1 MRLCRILREI
11 RGSQAFQRPA
21 GQTPGTP
28 RAVPNHGGR
37 GRGGG
42 GDSVSG
48 PAAAPP
54 PPRAP
59 PGAAA
64 PMPRGRRR
72 SRRRRRAGPAAPLTL
87 GTALAGRREEGR
99 SRSPRDRAGI
109 AETRWVLGAVAPGS
123 RLGLP
128 GLEAL
133 AAAAG
138 PRGGSPPWAAPSL
151 LQVPAAAQP
160 APRRDGSDLPAGAPA
175 ALAVLRLQPGAEG
188 SARAA
193 AGAAPR
199 LRTVYVNP
207 RWLERQ
213 AALGA
218 AAAAASPCAE
228 AAAAAAAASGAAA
241 GPATGPAG
249 GPAPAAAPAAAAAGQ
264 GEAAAEAPATPYVGL
279 RRPLGYKLAKAT
291 KERIWRGEFIDL
303 FSLLHT
309 ELAPEH
315 GPRPGDTL
323 DQWVSAFLVYASVL
337 CEKHPARCGAMFKY
351 LDTIR
356 KLHATYGGTSWMNYD
371 EDFRRRAAKNP
382 SLPWGD
388 VDLDLWM
395 KWMAPLKSLLPRHS
409 RAESETQPS
418 PAPPPPPAQS
428 PKQEEKSQTP

>member
-1 MRLCRILREI
+1 
-11 RGSQAFQRPA
+11 
-21 GQTPGTP
+21 
-28 RAVPNHGGR
+28 
-37 GRGGG
+37 
-42 GDSVSG
+42 
-48 PAAAPP
+48 
-54 PPRAP
+54 
-59 PGAAA
+59 
-64 PMPRGRRR
+64 MPRGRRR
-72 SRRRRRAGPAAPLTL
+72 SRRRRRAGTAAPLTL

-160 APRRDGSDLPAGAPA
+160 APRREGSDLPAGAPA

-193 AGAAPR
+193 AAAAAAGAAPR

-218 AAAAASPCAE
+218 VAAAAAASPCAE
-228 AAAAAAAASGAAA
+228 AAAAAAAAAASGAA
-241 GPATGPAG
+241 G
-249 GPAPAAAPAAAAAGQ
+249 APPAAAAAAVAASGQ
-264 GEAAAEAPATPYVGL
+264 GEAAAAEAGTPYVGL
-279 RRPLGYKLAKAT
+279 RRPLGYKLSKAT

-382 SLPWGD
+382 NLPWGD

-395 KWMAPLKSLLPRHS
+395 KWMAPLKSLVSRHT
-409 RAESETQPS
+409 RAESETQAT
-418 PAPPPPPAQS
+418 PATTPPPPPPAPSQS

>member
-1 MRLCRILREI
+1 
-11 RGSQAFQRPA
+11 
-21 GQTPGTP
+21 
-28 RAVPNHGGR
+28 
-37 GRGGG
+37 
-42 GDSVSG
+42 
-48 PAAAPP
+48 
-54 PPRAP
+54 
-59 PGAAA
+59 
-64 PMPRGRRR
+64 MPRGRRR
-72 SRRRRRAGPAAPLTL
+72 SRRRRRVGPAAPLTL

-109 AETRWVLGAVAPGS
+109 AETRWVLGPVAPGS

-160 APRRDGSDLPAGAPA
+160 APRRDGSDLPAGAPG

-188 SARAA
+188 SARAAAA

-218 AAAAASPCAE
+218 AAAAAAAASPCAE
-228 AAAAAAAASGAAA
+228 AAAAAAASGAAS
-241 GPATGPAG
+241 GPAG
-249 GPAPAAAPAAAAAGQ
+249 APAAAAAATAAGQ
-264 GEAAAEAPATPYVGL
+264 GEAAAAEPATPYVGL

-395 KWMAPLKSLLPRHS
+395 KWMAPLKSLVPR
-409 RAESETQPS
+409 RLRGEGETQPS
-418 PAPPPPPAQS
+418 PAPPPPTAQS
-428 PKQEEKSQTP
+428 PKKEEKSQTP

>member
-1 MRLCRILREI
+1 
-11 RGSQAFQRPA
+11 
-21 GQTPGTP
+21 
-28 RAVPNHGGR
+28 
-37 GRGGG
+37 
-42 GDSVSG
+42 
-48 PAAAPP
+48 
-54 PPRAP
+54 
-59 PGAAA
+59 
-64 PMPRGRRR
+64 MPRGRRR
-72 SRRRRRAGPAAPLTL
+72 SRRRRRAGTAAPLTL

-99 SRSPRDRAGI
+99 SRSPRDRGGI

-160 APRRDGSDLPAGAPA
+160 APRREGSDLPAGAPA

-193 AGAAPR
+193 AAGAAPR

-213 AALGA
+213 G
-218 AAAAASPCAE
+218 E
-228 AAAAAAAASGAAA
+228 AAAAVEA
-241 GPATGPAG
+241 
-249 GPAPAAAPAAAAAGQ
+249 
-264 GEAAAEAPATPYVGL
+264 EAAATPYVGL

-309 ELAPEH
+309 ELAPER

-382 SLPWGD
+382 NLPWGD

-395 KWMAPLKSLLPRHS
+395 KWMAPLKSLVSRQP
-409 RAESETQPS
+409 RAEGETQAS
-418 PAPPPPPAQS
+418 PAAPPPPPPPPPPSSQS

>member
-1 MRLCRILREI
+1 
-11 RGSQAFQRPA
+11 
-21 GQTPGTP
+21 
-28 RAVPNHGGR
+28 
-37 GRGGG
+37 
-42 GDSVSG
+42 
-48 PAAAPP
+48 
-54 PPRAP
+54 
-59 PGAAA
+59 
-64 PMPRGRRR
+64 MPRGRRR
-72 SRRRRRAGPAAPLTL
+72 SRRRRRAGAAAPLTL

-193 AGAAPR
+193 AAAGAAPR

-218 AAAAASPCAE
+218 AAAAAAAASPCAE
-228 AAAAAAAASGAAA
+228 AAAASGAAGA
-241 GPATGPAG
+241 
-249 GPAPAAAPAAAAAGQ
+249 PAPAPVPAPAPAPAAAAAGQ
-264 GEAAAEAPATPYVGL
+264 GEAEAAATPYVGL

-395 KWMAPLKSLLPRHS
+395 KWMAPLKSLVPRRP
-409 RAESETQPS
+409 RAESERQAS
-418 PAPPPPPAQS
+418 PAQPPPPGQS
-428 PKQEEKSQTP
+428 PKQEEESQTP

>member
-1 MRLCRILREI
+1 
-11 RGSQAFQRPA
+11 
-21 GQTPGTP
+21 
-28 RAVPNHGGR
+28 
-37 GRGGG
+37 
-42 GDSVSG
+42 
-48 PAAAPP
+48 
-54 PPRAP
+54 
-59 PGAAA
+59 
-64 PMPRGRRR
+64 MPRGKRR
-72 SRRRRRAGPAAPLTL
+72 SRRRRRAGIAAPLTL

-151 LQVPAAAQP
+151 LQVPAAAHP

-213 AALGA
+213 AAL
-218 AAAAASPCAE
+218 
-228 AAAAAAAASGAAA
+228 AAASGAS
-241 GPATGPAG
+241 G
-249 GPAPAAAPAAAAAGQ
+249 GPAAAAAAAAAAGQ
-264 GEAAAEAPATPYVGL
+264 GEAAAAAAAEPAATPYVGL

-309 ELAPEH
+309 ELAPEY

-371 EDFRRRAAKNP
+371 EDFRRRAAKDPN
-382 SLPWGD
+382 LPWGD

-395 KWMAPLKSLLPRHS
+395 KWMAPLKSLIPRKP
-409 RAESETQPS
+409 RPEVETQAS
-418 PAPPPPPAQS
+418 STPPPPAPPAPAPSQS

>member
-1 MRLCRILREI
+1 
-11 RGSQAFQRPA
+11 
-21 GQTPGTP
+21 
-28 RAVPNHGGR
+28 
-37 GRGGG
+37 
-42 GDSVSG
+42 
-48 PAAAPP
+48 
-54 PPRAP
+54 
-59 PGAAA
+59 
-64 PMPRGRRR
+64 MPRGKRR
-72 SRRRRRAGPAAPLTL
+72 SRRRRRAGIAAPLTL
-87 GTALAGRREEGR
+87 GTALAGCREEGR
-99 SRSPRDRAGI
+99 SRSPRDRSGI

-160 APRRDGSDLPAGAPA
+160 APRREGSDLPAGAPA

-188 SARAA
+188 SARAAAAAAA

-218 AAAAASPCAE
+218 AAAAAAAAASPCAE
-228 AAAAAAAASGAAA
+228 AAAAASGAA
-241 GPATGPAG
+241 GS
-249 GPAPAAAPAAAAAGQ
+249 PAAAAGAAAGQ
-264 GEAAAEAPATPYVGL
+264 GEAAAAEAAATPYVGL
-279 RRPLGYKLAKAT
+279 RRPLGYQLAKAT

-323 DQWVSAFLVYASVL
+323 DQWVSAFLVYASVV

-371 EDFRRRAAKNP
+371 EDFRRRAAKDP

-395 KWMAPLKSLLPRHS
+395 KWMAPLKSLISRKP
-409 RAESETQPS
+409 RAESETQ
-418 PAPPPPPAQS
+418 ATAATPPPPTPPPPSQS

>member
-1 MRLCRILREI
+1 
-11 RGSQAFQRPA
+11 
-21 GQTPGTP
+21 
-28 RAVPNHGGR
+28 
-37 GRGGG
+37 
-42 GDSVSG
+42 
-48 PAAAPP
+48 
-54 PPRAP
+54 
-59 PGAAA
+59 
-64 PMPRGRRR
+64 MPRGRRR
-72 SRRRRRAGPAAPLTL
+72 SRRRRRAGTAAPLTL

-151 LQVPAAAQP
+151 LQVPVAAQP
-160 APRRDGSDLPAGAPA
+160 APRREGSDLPGGAPA
-175 ALAVLRLQPGAEG
+175 ALAVLRLQHGAEG

-193 AGAAPR
+193 AAAAAAGAGAAPR

-218 AAAAASPCAE
+218 AAAAAAALAASPCAE
-228 AAAAAAAASGAAA
+228 AAAAAASGAA
-241 GPATGPAG
+241 G
-249 GPAPAAAPAAAAAGQ
+249 GPAAAAAGQ
-264 GEAAAEAPATPYVGL
+264 GEAAAAAAEAAATPYVGL
-279 RRPLGYKLAKAT
+279 RRPLGYQLAKAT

-371 EDFRRRAAKNP
+371 EDFRRRAAKDP
-382 SLPWGD
+382 TLPWGD

-395 KWMAPLKSLLPRHS
+395 KWMAPLKSLVSRQP
-409 RAESETQPS
+409 RAEGEAQ
-418 PAPPPPPAQS
+418 APPAPPPAQS
-428 PKQEEKSQTP
+428 PEREEKIQTP

>member
-1 MRLCRILREI
+1 
-11 RGSQAFQRPA
+11 
-21 GQTPGTP
+21 
-28 RAVPNHGGR
+28 
-37 GRGGG
+37 
-42 GDSVSG
+42 
-48 PAAAPP
+48 
-54 PPRAP
+54 
-59 PGAAA
+59 
-64 PMPRGRRR
+64 MPRGRRR
-72 SRRRRRAGPAAPLTL
+72 SRRRRRAGTAAPLTL

-99 SRSPRDRAGI
+99 SRSPRDRCGI

-133 AAAAG
+133 AAG
-138 PRGGSPPWAAPSL
+138 PRGGSPPWAAPPL
-151 LQVPAAAQP
+151 LQVPAAA
-160 APRRDGSDLPAGAPA
+160 PRRDGSEPPAGAPA

-193 AGAAPR
+193 GATPR

-218 AAAAASPCAE
+218 AAAAAATASPCAE
-228 AAAAAAAASGAAA
+228 AASA
-241 GPATGPAG
+241 GPA
-249 GPAPAAAPAAAAAGQ
+249 AAQA
-264 GEAAAEAPATPYVGL
+264 ESEAPATPYVGL

-356 KLHATYGGTSWMNYD
+356 KLHATYGGTSWRSYD
-371 EDFRRRAAKNP
+371 EDFRRRAAKDPN
-382 SLPWGD
+382 LPWGD

-395 KWMAPLKSLLPRHS
+395 KWMAPLKSLISRHD
-409 RAESETQPS
+409 EDETEAS
-418 PAPPPPPAQS
+418 PATPPPPQSQS
-428 PKQEEKSQTP
+428 PKKEEKSQTP

>member
-1 MRLCRILREI
+1 
-11 RGSQAFQRPA
+11 
-21 GQTPGTP
+21 
-28 RAVPNHGGR
+28 
-37 GRGGG
+37 
-42 GDSVSG
+42 
-48 PAAAPP
+48 
-54 PPRAP
+54 
-59 PGAAA
+59 
-64 PMPRGRRR
+64 MPRGRRR
-72 SRRRRRAGPAAPLTL
+72 SRRRRRAGTAAPLTL

-99 SRSPRDRAGI
+99 SRSPRERGGI

-160 APRRDGSDLPAGAPA
+160 APRREGSDLPAG

-188 SARAA
+188 SARAAAAA

-228 AAAAAAAASGAAA
+228 AAAASGA
-241 GPATGPAG
+241 AG
-249 GPAPAAAPAAAAAGQ
+249 GPAAAAAAAAAAAPAGQ
-264 GEAAAEAPATPYVGL
+264 GEAAAAEAAATPYVGL
-279 RRPLGYKLAKAT
+279 RRPLGYQLAKAT

-323 DQWVSAFLVYASVL
+323 DQWVSAFLVYASVV
-337 CEKHPARCGAMFKY
+337 CEKHPVRCGAMFKY

-371 EDFRRRAAKNP
+371 EDFRRRAAKDP

-395 KWMAPLKSLLPRHS
+395 KWMAPLKSLISREP
-409 RAESETQPS
+409 RAEAEAAAT
-418 PAPPPPPAQS
+418 PAAPATPPPPPPSQS

>member
-1 MRLCRILREI
+1 
-11 RGSQAFQRPA
+11 
-21 GQTPGTP
+21 
-28 RAVPNHGGR
+28 
-37 GRGGG
+37 
-42 GDSVSG
+42 
-48 PAAAPP
+48 
-54 PPRAP
+54 
-59 PGAAA
+59 
-64 PMPRGRRR
+64 MPRGRRR
-72 SRRRRRAGPAAPLTL
+72 SRRRRRAGTAAPLTL

-160 APRRDGSDLPAGAPA
+160 APRREGSDLPAGAPA

-193 AGAAPR
+193 AAAAAGAVPR

-228 AAAAAAAASGAAA
+228 AAAAAAAASGAA
-241 GPATGPAG
+241 G
-249 GPAPAAAPAAAAAGQ
+249 GPAAAAAAAAAGQ
-264 GEAAAEAPATPYVGL
+264 GEAAAAAAAEAAATPYVGL

-382 SLPWGD
+382 NLPWGD

-395 KWMAPLKSLLPRHS
+395 KWMAPLKSLVSRQP
-409 RAESETQPS
+409 RAEGEAKAT
-418 PAPPPPPAQS
+418 PAATTPPPPPPPPPSQS
-428 PKQEEKSQTP
+428 PQQEEKSQTP

>member
-1 MRLCRILREI
+1 
-11 RGSQAFQRPA
+11 
-21 GQTPGTP
+21 
-28 RAVPNHGGR
+28 
-37 GRGGG
+37 
-42 GDSVSG
+42 
-48 PAAAPP
+48 
-54 PPRAP
+54 
-59 PGAAA
+59 
-64 PMPRGRRR
+64 MPRGRRR
-72 SRRRRRAGPAAPLTL
+72 SRRRRRAGTAAPLTL

-99 SRSPRDRAGI
+99 SRSPRDRGGL

-160 APRRDGSDLPAGAPA
+160 APRREGSDLPSGAPA

-193 AGAAPR
+193 AAAAAGSAPR

-228 AAAAAAAASGAAA
+228 AAAAAAAASGAA
-241 GPATGPAG
+241 G
-249 GPAPAAAPAAAAAGQ
+249 GPAAAAAAAGQ
-264 GEAAAEAPATPYVGL
+264 GEAAAAEAAAATPYVGL
-279 RRPLGYKLAKAT
+279 RRPLGYQLAKAT

-356 KLHATYGGTSWMNYD
+356 KLHATYGGTSWMSYD
-371 EDFRRRAAKNP
+371 EDFRRRAAKDP
-382 SLPWGD
+382 TLPWGD

-395 KWMAPLKSLLPRHS
+395 KWMAPLKSLVSRQPR
-409 RAESETQPS
+409 ADGEAQAS
-418 PAPPPPPAQS
+418 PAPPPPPPSQS

>member
-1 MRLCRILREI
+1 
-11 RGSQAFQRPA
+11 
-21 GQTPGTP
+21 
-28 RAVPNHGGR
+28 
-37 GRGGG
+37 
-42 GDSVSG
+42 
-48 PAAAPP
+48 
-54 PPRAP
+54 
-59 PGAAA
+59 
-64 PMPRGRRR
+64 MPRGRRR
-72 SRRRRRAGPAAPLTL
+72 RRRRAGTAAPLTL
-87 GTALAGRREEGR
+87 ETVLAGRREEGR
-99 SRSPRDRAGI
+99 SRSPRDRSGI

-160 APRRDGSDLPAGAPA
+160 APRREGSDLPAGAPA

-218 AAAAASPCAE
+218 AAAASPCAE
-228 AAAAAAAASGAAA
+228 AAAAAAASGAA
-241 GPATGPAG
+241 G
-249 GPAPAAAPAAAAAGQ
+249 APAAAAAGQ
-264 GEAAAEAPATPYVGL
+264 GEAAEAAATPYVGL
-279 RRPLGYKLAKAT
+279 RRPLGYQLAKAT

-309 ELAPEH
+309 ELATEH
-315 GPRPGDTL
+315 GRRPGDTL

-356 KLHATYGGTSWMNYD
+356 KLHATYGGTSWMSYD
-371 EDFRRRAAKNP
+371 EDFRRRAAKDP
-382 SLPWGD
+382 TLPWGD

-395 KWMAPLKSLLPRHS
+395 KWMAPLKSLITRRP
-409 RAESETQPS
+409 RAEGEKKASLVPPQ
-418 PAPPPPPAQS
+418 PPPPGTQS
-428 PKQEEKSQTP
+428 PTKEEKSQTP

>member
-1 MRLCRILREI
+1 
-11 RGSQAFQRPA
+11 
-21 GQTPGTP
+21 
-28 RAVPNHGGR
+28 
-37 GRGGG
+37 
-42 GDSVSG
+42 
-48 PAAAPP
+48 
-54 PPRAP
+54 
-59 PGAAA
+59 
-64 PMPRGRRR
+64 MPRGRRR
-72 SRRRRRAGPAAPLTL
+72 SRRRRRAGTAAPLTL

-160 APRRDGSDLPAGAPA
+160 APRREGSDLPAGAPA

-188 SARAA
+188 SGRAAA

-218 AAAAASPCAE
+218 AAAAGE
-228 AAAAAAAASGAAA
+228 AAAAS
-241 GPATGPAG
+241 
-249 GPAPAAAPAAAAAGQ
+249 
-264 GEAAAEAPATPYVGL
+264 AAEAAATPYVGL
-279 RRPLGYKLAKAT
+279 RRPLGYQLAKAT

-371 EDFRRRAAKNP
+371 EDFRRRAAKDP
-382 SLPWGD
+382 TLPWGD

-395 KWMAPLKSLLPRHS
+395 KWMAPLKSLISRQP
-409 RAESETQPS
+409 RAEGETQAS
-418 PAPPPPPAQS
+418 PAPPPPPPSQS

>member
-1 MRLCRILREI
+1 
-11 RGSQAFQRPA
+11 
-21 GQTPGTP
+21 
-28 RAVPNHGGR
+28 
-37 GRGGG
+37 
-42 GDSVSG
+42 
-48 PAAAPP
+48 
-54 PPRAP
+54 
-59 PGAAA
+59 
-64 PMPRGRRR
+64 MPRGRRR
-72 SRRRRRAGPAAPLTL
+72 SRRRRRAGTAAPLTL

-99 SRSPRDRAGI
+99 SRSPRDRGGL

-160 APRRDGSDLPAGAPA
+160 APRREGSDLPSGAPA

-193 AGAAPR
+193 AAAAAAGSAPR

-228 AAAAAAAASGAAA
+228 AAAAAAASGA
-241 GPATGPAG
+241 AG
-249 GPAPAAAPAAAAAGQ
+249 GPAAAAAAAGQ
-264 GEAAAEAPATPYVGL
+264 GEAAAAEAAAATPYVGL
-279 RRPLGYKLAKAT
+279 RRPLGYQLAKAT

-356 KLHATYGGTSWMNYD
+356 KLHATYGGTSWMSYD
-371 EDFRRRAAKNP
+371 EDFRRRAAKDP
-382 SLPWGD
+382 TLPWGD

-395 KWMAPLKSLLPRHS
+395 KWMAPLKSLVSRQPR
-409 RAESETQPS
+409 ADGEAQAS
-418 PAPPPPPAQS
+418 PAPPPPPQPPSQS

>member
-1 MRLCRILREI
+1 
-11 RGSQAFQRPA
+11 
-21 GQTPGTP
+21 
-28 RAVPNHGGR
+28 
-37 GRGGG
+37 
-42 GDSVSG
+42 
-48 PAAAPP
+48 
-54 PPRAP
+54 
-59 PGAAA
+59 
-64 PMPRGRRR
+64 MPRGRRR
-72 SRRRRRAGPAAPLTL
+72 SRRRRRAGTAAPLTL

-151 LQVPAAAQP
+151 LQVPPAAQP
-160 APRRDGSDLPAGAPA
+160 APRREGSDLPAGAPA
-175 ALAVLRLQPGAEG
+175 ALAVLRLQPGADG
-188 SARAA
+188 SARAAAAAAAAA

-218 AAAAASPCAE
+218 AAAAAAAASPCAE
-228 AAAAAAAASGAAA
+228 AAAAAAAASGAA
-241 GPATGPAG
+241 G
-249 GPAPAAAPAAAAAGQ
+249 GPAAAAAAAGQ
-264 GEAAAEAPATPYVGL
+264 GEAAPAAEAAATPYVGL
-279 RRPLGYKLAKAT
+279 RRPLGYQLAKAT

-371 EDFRRRAAKNP
+371 EDFRRRAAKDP
-382 SLPWGD
+382 TLPWGD

-395 KWMAPLKSLLPRHS
+395 KWMAPLKSLVSRQP
-409 RAESETQPS
+409 RAEGEAQPS
-418 PAPPPPPAQS
+418 PTPQPPPPPQS
-428 PKQEEKSQTP
+428 PKQEEKSQAP

>member
-1 MRLCRILREI
+1 
-11 RGSQAFQRPA
+11 
-21 GQTPGTP
+21 
-28 RAVPNHGGR
+28 V
-37 GRGGG
+37 
-42 GDSVSG
+42 
-48 PAAAPP
+48 
-54 PPRAP
+54 
-59 PGAAA
+59 
-64 PMPRGRRR
+64 
-72 SRRRRRAGPAAPLTL
+72 
-87 GTALAGRREEGR
+87 
-99 SRSPRDRAGI
+99 

-138 PRGGSPPWAAPSL
+138 PRGGSPPWAAPAL

-160 APRRDGSDLPAGAPA
+160 APRRDGSDLPACAPA

-188 SARAA
+188 AARAAAAAAAA

-218 AAAAASPCAE
+218 AAAAARPCAE
-228 AAAAAAAASGAAA
+228 AAAAAAAAVANSAA
-241 GPATGPAG
+241 GDPASAS
-249 GPAPAAAPAAAAAGQ
+249 AAAAGQ
-264 GEAAAEAPATPYVGL
+264 GEAAAAAAAPAPAPPTAEAAATPYVGL
-279 RRPLGYKLAKAT
+279 RRPLGYQLAKAT

-309 ELAPEH
+309 ELTPEH
-315 GPRPGDTL
+315 GPHPGDTL
-323 DQWVSAFLVYASVL
+323 DQWVSAFLVYASVV

-371 EDFRRRAAKNP
+371 EDFRRRAAKDPN
-382 SLPWGD
+382 LPWGD

-395 KWMAPLKSLLPRHS
+395 KWMAPLKSLLSRHN
-409 RAESETQPS
+409 RIESEPK
-418 PAPPPPPAQS
+418 AAPPAQPPPSSSSSSQS
-428 PKQEEKSQTP
+428 PKKEEKSQV

>member
-1 MRLCRILREI
+1 
-11 RGSQAFQRPA
+11 
-21 GQTPGTP
+21 
-28 RAVPNHGGR
+28 
-37 GRGGG
+37 
-42 GDSVSG
+42 
-48 PAAAPP
+48 
-54 PPRAP
+54 
-59 PGAAA
+59 
-64 PMPRGRRR
+64 MPRGRRR
-72 SRRRRRAGPAAPLTL
+72 SRRRRRAGTAGPLTL

-99 SRSPRDRAGI
+99 SRSPRDRSGV
-109 AETRWVLGAVAPGS
+109 AETRWVLGAVTPGS

-160 APRRDGSDLPAGAPA
+160 APRREGSDLPGCAPA

-188 SARAA
+188 SARAAAA

-228 AAAAAAAASGAAA
+228 AAAAASGAA
-241 GPATGPAG
+241 G
-249 GPAPAAAPAAAAAGQ
+249 APAAAAAAGQ
-264 GEAAAEAPATPYVGL
+264 GEAAAEAAATPYVGL
-279 RRPLGYKLAKAT
+279 RRPLGYQLAKAT

-356 KLHATYGGTSWMNYD
+356 KLHATYGGTSWMSYD
-371 EDFRRRAAKNP
+371 EDFRRRAAKDP
-382 SLPWGD
+382 TLPWGD

-395 KWMAPLKSLLPRHS
+395 KWMAPLKSLVSRHQH
-409 RAESETQPS
+409 AESEPQ
-418 PAPPPPPAQS
+418 APPPPPPPQLPPS

>member
-1 MRLCRILREI
+1 MRDE
-11 RGSQAFQRPA
+11 
-21 GQTPGTP
+21 
-28 RAVPNHGGR
+28 N
-37 GRGGG
+37 
-42 GDSVSG
+42 
-48 PAAAPP
+48 
-54 PPRAP
+54 
-59 PGAAA
+59 
-64 PMPRGRRR
+64 
-72 SRRRRRAGPAAPLTL
+72 
-87 GTALAGRREEGR
+87 EEDKITTQL
-99 SRSPRDRAGI
+99 SISLSI
-109 AETRWVLGAVAPGS
+109 FVA
-123 RLGLP
+123 
-128 GLEAL
+128 
-133 AAAAG
+133 
-138 PRGGSPPWAAPSL
+138 L
-151 LQVPAAAQP
+151 LQA
-160 APRRDGSDLPAGAPA
+160 
-175 ALAVLRLQPGAEG
+175 GAEG

-218 AAAAASPCAE
+218 AAAAASPCSE
-228 AAAAAAAASGAAA
+228 AAAAAAAASGAS
-241 GPATGPAG
+241 G
-249 GPAPAAAPAAAAAGQ
+249 GPAAAAASAGQ
-264 GEAAAEAPATPYVGL
+264 GEAAAAAAAEPAATPYVGL

-309 ELAPEH
+309 ELAPEY

-371 EDFRRRAAKNP
+371 EDFRRRAAKDPN
-382 SLPWGD
+382 LPWGD

-395 KWMAPLKSLLPRHS
+395 KWMAPLKSLIPRKP
-409 RAESETQPS
+409 RAEVETQAS
-418 PAPPPPPAQS
+418 PTPPPPAPAPSQS

>member
-1 MRLCRILREI
+1 
-11 RGSQAFQRPA
+11 
-21 GQTPGTP
+21 
-28 RAVPNHGGR
+28 
-37 GRGGG
+37 
-42 GDSVSG
+42 
-48 PAAAPP
+48 
-54 PPRAP
+54 
-59 PGAAA
+59 
-64 PMPRGRRR
+64 MPRGRRR
-72 SRRRRRAGPAAPLTL
+72 SRRRRRAGVAAPLTL

-99 SRSPRDRAGI
+99 SRSPRDRTGI

-193 AGAAPR
+193 AAGAAPR
-199 LRTVYVNP
+199 LRTVY
-207 RWLERQ
+207 
-213 AALGA
+213 
-218 AAAAASPCAE
+218 
-228 AAAAAAAASGAAA
+228 AAAASGAAGA
-241 GPATGPAG
+241 PV
-249 GPAPAAAPAAAAAGQ
+249 PAPAPAPAPAAPAAAAAGQ
-264 GEAAAEAPATPYVGL
+264 GEAEAAATPYVGL

-395 KWMAPLKSLLPRHS
+395 KWMAPLKSLVPRRP
-409 RAESETQPS
+409 RAESERQAS
-418 PAPPPPPAQS
+418 PAQPPPPGQS
-428 PKQEEKSQTP
+428 PKQEDKSQTP

>member
-1 MRLCRILREI
+1 
-11 RGSQAFQRPA
+11 
-21 GQTPGTP
+21 
-28 RAVPNHGGR
+28 
-37 GRGGG
+37 
-42 GDSVSG
+42 
-48 PAAAPP
+48 
-54 PPRAP
+54 
-59 PGAAA
+59 
-64 PMPRGRRR
+64 MPRGKRR
-72 SRRRRRAGPAAPLTL
+72 SRRRRRAGIAAPLTL

-175 ALAVLRLQPGAEG
+175 ALAVLHLQPGAEG
-188 SARAA
+188 SARAAAA

-228 AAAAAAAASGAAA
+228 AVAAAAASGASA
-241 GPATGPAG
+241 GPA
-249 GPAPAAAPAAAAAGQ
+249 AAAAAAAAGQ
-264 GEAAAEAPATPYVGL
+264 GEAAAEAAATPYVGL

-371 EDFRRRAAKNP
+371 EDFRRRAAKDPN
-382 SLPWGD
+382 LPWGD

-395 KWMAPLKSLLPRHS
+395 KWMAPLKSLVHRQP
-409 RAESETQPS
+409 RAEVETQAS
-418 PAPPPPPAQS
+418 PAPPPPPPAPSQS

>member
-1 MRLCRILREI
+1 
-11 RGSQAFQRPA
+11 
-21 GQTPGTP
+21 
-28 RAVPNHGGR
+28 
-37 GRGGG
+37 
-42 GDSVSG
+42 
-48 PAAAPP
+48 
-54 PPRAP
+54 
-59 PGAAA
+59 
-64 PMPRGRRR
+64 MPRGRRR
-72 SRRRRRAGPAAPLTL
+72 SRRRRRAGTAAPLTL
-87 GTALAGRREEGR
+87 GTALAGHREEGR
-99 SRSPRDRAGI
+99 SRSPRDRGAI

-160 APRRDGSDLPAGAPA
+160 APRREGSDLPAGAPA
-175 ALAVLRLQPGAEG
+175 TLAVLRLQPGAEG
-188 SARAA
+188 SARAAAA

-228 AAAAAAAASGAAA
+228 ATAAAAAAASGAA
-241 GPATGPAG
+241 G
-249 GPAPAAAPAAAAAGQ
+249 GPAATAAAAAGQ
-264 GEAAAEAPATPYVGL
+264 GEAAAAAAAADASAATTPYVGL
-279 RRPLGYKLAKAT
+279 RRPLGYQLAKAT

-309 ELAPEH
+309 ELAPRR
-315 GPRPGDTL
+315 GPLPVDTL

-356 KLHATYGGTSWMNYD
+356 KLHATYGGTSWMSYD
-371 EDFRRRAAKNP
+371 EDFRRRAAKDPN
-382 SLPWGD
+382 LPWGD

-395 KWMAPLKSLLPRHS
+395 KWMAPLKSLIS
-409 RAESETQPS
+409 RQPHDEGETQAAPAS
-418 PAPPPPPAQS
+418 PAPPPSES

>member
-1 MRLCRILREI
+1 
-11 RGSQAFQRPA
+11 
-21 GQTPGTP
+21 
-28 RAVPNHGGR
+28 
-37 GRGGG
+37 
-42 GDSVSG
+42 
-48 PAAAPP
+48 
-54 PPRAP
+54 
-59 PGAAA
+59 
-64 PMPRGRRR
+64 MPRGRRR
-72 SRRRRRAGPAAPLTL
+72 SRRRRRAGAAAPLTL

-99 SRSPRDRAGI
+99 SRSPRDRTGI

-193 AGAAPR
+193 AAAAGAAPR

-218 AAAAASPCAE
+218 AAAAAASPCAE
-228 AAAAAAAASGAAA
+228 APGAAAAAASGAAGA
-241 GPATGPAG
+241 
-249 GPAPAAAPAAAAAGQ
+249 PAPAPAAAAAGQ
-264 GEAAAEAPATPYVGL
+264 GEAEAAATPYVGL

-395 KWMAPLKSLLPRHS
+395 KWMAPLKSLVPRRP
-409 RAESETQPS
+409 RAESETQAS
-418 PAPPPPPAQS
+418 PAQPPPPGQS

>member
-1 MRLCRILREI
+1 
-11 RGSQAFQRPA
+11 
-21 GQTPGTP
+21 
-28 RAVPNHGGR
+28 
-37 GRGGG
+37 
-42 GDSVSG
+42 
-48 PAAAPP
+48 
-54 PPRAP
+54 
-59 PGAAA
+59 
-64 PMPRGRRR
+64 MPRGRRR
-72 SRRRRRAGPAAPLTL
+72 SRRRRRAGTAAPLTL
-87 GTALAGRREEGR
+87 GTALAGHREEGR
-99 SRSPRDRAGI
+99 SRSPRDRSAA

-138 PRGGSPPWAAPSL
+138 PRGGSPPWAAPAL

-160 APRRDGSDLPAGAPA
+160 APRRDGSDLPACAPA

-188 SARAA
+188 AARAAAA

-228 AAAAAAAASGAAA
+228 ASAASAAAVANSAAGDPAAASAS
-241 GPATGPAG
+241 
-249 GPAPAAAPAAAAAGQ
+249 AAAAGQ
-264 GEAAAEAPATPYVGL
+264 GEAAAAAAAAPAKAPAPAPPAPTAEAAATPYVGL
-279 RRPLGYKLAKAT
+279 RRPLGYQLAKAT

-309 ELAPEH
+309 ELTPEH
-315 GPRPGDTL
+315 SPHPGDTL
-323 DQWVSAFLVYASVL
+323 DQWVSAFLVYASVV

-356 KLHATYGGTSWMNYD
+356 KLHATYGGNSWMNYD
-371 EDFRRRAAKNP
+371 EDFRRRAAKDPN
-382 SLPWGD
+382 LPWGD

-395 KWMAPLKSLLPRHS
+395 KWMAPLKSLLSRHN
-409 RAESETQPS
+409 RIENEP
-418 PAPPPPPAQS
+418 PAAPPAQPPPSSSSQS
-428 PKQEEKSQTP
+428 PRKEEKSQTP

>member
-1 MRLCRILREI
+1 
-11 RGSQAFQRPA
+11 
-21 GQTPGTP
+21 
-28 RAVPNHGGR
+28 
-37 GRGGG
+37 
-42 GDSVSG
+42 
-48 PAAAPP
+48 
-54 PPRAP
+54 
-59 PGAAA
+59 
-64 PMPRGRRR
+64 MPRGRRR
-72 SRRRRRAGPAAPLTL
+72 SRRRRRAGVAAPLTL

-99 SRSPRDRAGI
+99 SRSPRDRTGI

-193 AGAAPR
+193 AAGAAPR

-218 AAAAASPCAE
+218 AAAAAAASPCAE
-228 AAAAAAAASGAAA
+228 AAAAS
-241 GPATGPAG
+241 GPAG
-249 GPAPAAAPAAAAAGQ
+249 APAPVPAPAPAPAPAAPAAAAAAGQ
-264 GEAAAEAPATPYVGL
+264 GEAEAAATPYVGL

-395 KWMAPLKSLLPRHS
+395 KWMAPLKSLVPRRP
-409 RAESETQPS
+409 RAESERQAS
-418 PAPPPPPAQS
+418 PAQPPPPGQS
-428 PKQEEKSQTP
+428 PKQEDKSQTP